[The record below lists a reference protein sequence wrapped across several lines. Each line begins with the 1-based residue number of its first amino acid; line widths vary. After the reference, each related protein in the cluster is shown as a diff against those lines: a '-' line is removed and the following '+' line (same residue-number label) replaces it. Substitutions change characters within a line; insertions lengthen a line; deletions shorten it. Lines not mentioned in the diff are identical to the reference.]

1 MADNL
6 QRRQPED
13 KRFISLS
20 ESWEVAYWTQKRW
33 VLLNLSLGLLLELLV
48 MAPLR

>member
-20 ESWEVAYWTQKRW
+20 ESWEVADRKS
-33 VLLNLSLGLLLELLV
+33 VV
-48 MAPLR
+48 

>member
-20 ESWEVAYWTQKRW
+20 ESWEVAYWTQAL

-48 MAPLR
+48 MALLR

>member
-20 ESWEVAYWTQKRW
+20 ESWEVAYWTQASM
-33 VLLNLSLGLLLELLV
+33 LLNLSLGLLLELLV